1 MNKFRLKKIKN
12 SLKNSVPSY
21 SKILAERNG
30 VSYQTIYRT
39 LNGSQ
44 SRKANII
51 LRDALTLIEEHKQ
64 EMAEIEAIANQ
75 TINQ

>member
-12 SLKNSVPSY
+12 SLKNSVPGY

-51 LRDALTLIEEHKQ
+51 LRDALALIEEHKQ